1 MGKAEALFS
10 PIRGHASFKDQA
22 VELLTDRIMSGK
34 IKPGERLNESSL
46 SQQLRISRAP
56 IREALQQLQEQG
68 LVLNIPRRGMF
79 VVSLGKDDVQKI
91 NSLRLVLESEAL
103 RLARTYITPQKVKKL
118 GQLMKQIEDAKP
130 APTNESVRLDVEFH
144 RTIWSSTG
152 NEYLEKTLTSLTAP
166 LFAHRMVTFVQT
178 ETQSFVLDTHRP
190 MFDFVVGKSEQTA
203 EAVMMAHLS
212 RRWPE
217 PARYSS
223 LWPKVESVPM
233 ASAAGRRKE

>member
-1 MGKAEALFS
+1 MGKVEALFT

-22 VELLTDRIMSGK
+22 VGLLTDRIMSGK

-46 SQQLRISRAP
+46 SQQLGISRAP

-68 LVLNIPRRGMF
+68 LVVNIPRRGMF

-130 APTNESVRLDVEFH
+130 DPTTEWVPTD
-144 RTIWSSTG
+144 
-152 NEYLEKTLTSLTAP
+152 
-166 LFAHRMVTFVQT
+166 VQT
-178 ETQSFVLDTHRP
+178 EKQSVLLDTHRP
-190 MFDFVVGKSEQTA
+190 MFDFVVGKSELTA

-223 LWPKVESVPM
+223 LWPKDKSVPI
-233 ASAAGRRKE
+233 ASAA

>member
-1 MGKAEALFS
+1 MGKVEALFS

-56 IREALQQLQEQG
+56 IREALQQLLEQG

-79 VVSLGKDDVQKI
+79 VVSLEKEDVQKI

-103 RLARTYITPQKVKKL
+103 RLARISMPPPKVKKL
-118 GQLMKQIEDAKP
+118 AQLLKQIEDNKP
-130 APTNESVRLDVEFH
+130 APTNDSVRLDMEFH

-166 LFAHRMVTFVQT
+166 LFAHRMVTFALT
-178 ETQSFVLDTHRP
+178 ETPRLVLDTHRP
-190 MFDFVVGKSEQTA
+190 MFDFVVGKSKDQPPA
-203 EAVMMAHLS
+203 NAS
-212 RRWPE
+212 R
-217 PARYSS
+217 
-223 LWPKVESVPM
+223 
-233 ASAAGRRKE
+233 AGRYKE

>member
-166 LFAHRMVTFVQT
+166 LFAHRMVDLR
-178 ETQSFVLDTHRP
+178 SN
-190 MFDFVVGKSEQTA
+190 GNA
-203 EAVMMAHLS
+203 EL
-212 RRWPE
+212 R
-217 PARYSS
+217 ARY
-223 LWPKVESVPM
+223 PPADVRFCGRKVRADCGSGYDGAPF
-233 ASAAGRRKE
+233 AALARTCALFQLVAKGRVGTYGFSGGTT

>member
-1 MGKAEALFS
+1 MGKVEALFS

-22 VELLTDRIMSGK
+22 VGLLTDRIMSGK

-46 SQQLRISRAP
+46 SQQLGISRAP

-68 LVLNIPRRGMF
+68 LVVNIPRRGMF
-79 VVSLGKDDVQKI
+79 VVSLGKEDVQKI